1 MHAIL
6 QSEPLVH
13 KVQVRLNDGIDLMD
27 DLDETL
33 AMLDFK
39 MCTFMKTLQ
48 PKKHTI
54 RLELQTWNNGKLM
67 AALEGVLARL
77 DLLEDTQD
85 QLEQMT
91 MPNQLLL

>member
-1 MHAIL
+1 MH
-6 QSEPLVH
+6 
-13 KVQVRLNDGIDLMD
+13 
-27 DLDETL
+27 
-33 AMLDFK
+33 
-39 MCTFMKTLQ
+39 
-48 PKKHTI
+48 

-67 AALEGVLARL
+67 AALEGVLARS